1 MSENNDKTIYEKMV
15 DIQAKIK
22 VDKDNPNDY
31 GKFYYRSC
39 EDIIEAVKPLLKE
52 NDLVLN
58 ISDDILLLNER
69 IYIQATAKV
78 IDSKGNFIEAKGYA
92 RESVEKTKMDDAQL
106 TGSAS
111 SYARKYALNGLFSI
125 NGKKGSYDEFNNQN
139 SNNKQQNHN
148 YVQVNDNQIAEVLDN
163 CKKYSIDIT
172 KILQSYK
179 IDSLKKLSI
188 NQYKKVMKR
197 FLEIEKERKRGDKK

>member
-148 YVQVNDNQIAEVLDN
+148 YVQQ
-163 CKKYSIDIT
+163 KKY
-172 KILQSYK
+172 KI
-179 IDSLKKLSI
+179 
-188 NQYKKVMKR
+188 
-197 FLEIEKERKRGDKK
+197 